1 MILATKLFVFV
12 TPHSRIF
19 HSHIDVTKSDTN
31 CKSYVTSTSQRR
43 TLVKEQSPSMLNAL
57 RLGAGIKKKN
67 LPVVRRAFKNCA
79 IATTFK

>member
-57 RLGAGIKKKN
+57 RLGAGIKKKPPGCEASVQK
-67 LPVVRRAFKNCA
+67 LCYRDHF
-79 IATTFK
+79 